1 MPEDNQ
7 MDAQSESMTQIIQ
20 TWNPSQEKLL
30 KMIGERSNCMRWLHN
45 ECNLY
50 FESLNF
56 YFTIPNVVIST
67 VNGSITMSLNTLFP
81 EPESQR
87 TATTIIGLV
96 SIFSAILITMNQYMK
111 SQQMSEAHR
120 AAGLAYGKLHRLI
133 MNELA
138 MRRDQRSNGE
148 EFLKQIRAEIDR
160 LENVSPL
167 IRPGVIHRF
176 NKEFAHRKLEK
187 PEITGD
193 LDEVEINEDGRPD
206 STLLEKKTSINSLG
220 ELAIE
225 NPLPFKALETPPK
238 SKPSILSS
246 LFGMF
251 GNGAKGFESLPATP
265 ENIPAMSQEAYTATM
280 ASLESLVPSEPV
292 PASEPVPSE
301 PLKEEPVKEEP
312 VPSEPVSQPSKEPS
326 EPTLNIDT
334 MTIDM
339 GIVEKQEQ

>member
-81 EPESQR
+81 EPESQK
-87 TATTIIGLV
+87 TATTVIGLV

-167 IRPGVIHRF
+167 IRPSVISRF

-193 LDEVEINEDGRPD
+193 LDEVEINEDGRP
-206 STLLEKKTSINSLG
+206 SIGASLPG
-220 ELAIE
+220 TEPLFSLSEQTVVE
-225 NPLPFKALETPPK
+225 NPLPIKMLQTPPK

-251 GNGAKGFESLPATP
+251 GNGAKGFESLPVTP
-265 ENIPAMSQEAYTATM
+265 ESIPAMSQEAYTATM
-280 ASLESLVPSEPV
+280 VPLQKLALPSNAGEAVVVPSNAGEAVVVPSEE
-292 PASEPVPSE
+292 AEAE
-301 PLKEEPVKEEP
+301 A
-312 VPSEPVSQPSKEPS
+312 
-326 EPTLNIDT
+326 PTLNIDT

-339 GIVEKQEQ
+339 GVVEKQDQ